1 MFLDFIVFGL
11 NLAHT
16 KLERFLHKCAKNN
29 DGMRR
34 GCKRLG

>member
-1 MFLDFIVFGL
+1 MFLDFIVFRL
-11 NLAHT
+11 NLVYT
-16 KLERFLHKCAKNN
+16 KLEGFLDKCTKNN